1 MLAVVDAQSATL
13 ARLGARA
20 VGEIDFERYALPET
34 EAAKVKSATEWTSDL
49 MSYFT
54 QGAPSQGCILPWS
67 KTHGLIKLRSGELS
81 IWAGVNGH
89 GKSLL
94 HSMIS
99 YALVRQKQSVCI
111 ASMEMKP
118 VQTLVRMCRQAT
130 GVESPSQDYINR
142 FAASL
147 GSELWMYDQQG
158 TVKSKNMLAVVR
170 YCREELEIDHFVID
184 SLMKCGM
191 GTDDYNAQKY
201 FVDALST
208 YAKDSGLHVHL
219 IAHSRKKETEHKHMD
234 KFDVKGASEITDM
247 ADNVFTLWRNKGKE
261 EKAQKGQLKAEEQD
275 MPDAVLNCDKQRNGD
290 WEGKISLWFVPRAL
304 QYVGKA
310 TTRSIDLMQWPFY
323 EETS

>member
-1 MLAVVDAQSATL
+1 MHVVADAQAMTL
-13 ARLGARA
+13 ARLGAQA

-34 EAAKVKSATEWTSDL
+34 EAAKVKSATEWTGDL
-49 MSYFT
+49 LEYF
-54 QGAPSQGCILPWS
+54 SQGSAGHGCVLPWG
-67 KTHGLIKLRSGELS
+67 KTHASIKLRKGELS

-94 HSMIS
+94 HSMIT
-99 YALVRQKQSVCI
+99 YGLVRQQQSVCI
-111 ASMEMKP
+111 ASLEMKP
-118 VQTLVRMCRQAT
+118 VQTLIRMCRQAT
-130 GVESPSQDYINR
+130 GVEVPTGDYITR
-142 FAASL
+142 FASSLASN
-147 GSELWMYDQQG
+147 LWLYDQQG

-191 GTDDYNAQKY
+191 GADDYNAQKY

-261 EKAQKGQLKAEEQD
+261 EKAQKGELKAGEAD

-304 QYVGKA
+304 QYVAKA
-310 TTRSIDLMQWPFY
+310 TSRTIDLMQWPFT
-323 EETS
+323 EEA